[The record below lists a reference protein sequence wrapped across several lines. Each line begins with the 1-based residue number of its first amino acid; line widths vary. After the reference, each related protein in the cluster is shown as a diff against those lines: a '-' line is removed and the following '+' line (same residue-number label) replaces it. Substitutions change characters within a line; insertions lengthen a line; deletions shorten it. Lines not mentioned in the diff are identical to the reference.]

1 MATCTLGLDFGT
13 NSVRA
18 LVVDTADGREV
29 GTGVFEYERGDAGVL
44 LSSDLN
50 LARQHPAEY
59 VKGTELAV
67 KAALDAAREA
77 VSDLSAEDVVGIGVD
92 ATGSTPVPVGADCV
106 PLALGDHFADDLD
119 AMAWLWKDH
128 TALAEADEITRL
140 AAAERPRY
148 LAKCGGAYS
157 CEWFFS
163 KVLHCLRARPKVFD
177 AAATWVE
184 ESDLIPAMLSGVSD
198 PANIVR
204 NVCAAGHKAMY
215 NPEWG
220 GLPDA
225 EFLAMLDP
233 KMGELRARLYERAHT
248 IAEKAGGLSRA
259 WAAKLGLREGTPVAV
274 GALDAHMGAVGSG
287 VAPGTLVKILGTSG
301 CDMVVAPLERE
312 VADIPGICGIVPES
326 ILPGHHGLE
335 AGQAAVGD
343 VFNWWVKVVK
353 PGGGMSHE
361 ELTAEAERLSP
372 GESGLLALDWNN
384 GNRNVLADQLV
395 TGLLVGS
402 TLHSSPA
409 EIYRALIEATAFGAL
424 TIIRRFEGYGVA
436 VGDVVTGGGI
446 AEKNAMLMQI
456 YADVT
461 GRPWRL
467 AGSAQA
473 CALGAAV
480 SGAVAA
486 GVYPDFQ
493 AAQAKMCRPGTV
505 SYEPR
510 AEAQAV
516 YAELYRLYM
525 QLHDAF
531 GTEEYSGS
539 LHNVMKRLIELRTAA
554 RGG

>member
-1 MATCTLGLDFGT
+1 MAKYTLGLDFGT

-18 LVVDTADGREV
+18 LVVDVADGREV
-29 GTGVFEYERGDAGVL
+29 GTSVFEYERGDAGVW
-44 LSSDLN
+44 LSNDPN
-50 LARQHPAEY
+50 LARQHPADY
-59 VKGTELAV
+59 VKGVEH
-67 KAALDAAREA
+67 AARGALEA
-77 VSDLSAEDVVGIGVD
+77 AGVSADDVVGIGVD
-92 ATGSTPVPVGADCV
+92 ATGSTPVPVDGECV
-106 PLALGDHFADDLD
+106 PLALGDEYADDVN

-128 TALAEADEITRL
+128 TALEEADEITRL
-140 AAAERPRY
+140 AAAERPQY

-163 KVLHCLRARPKVFD
+163 KVLHCLRVAPAVFD

-215 NPEWG
+215 NPAWN

-225 EFLAMLDP
+225 EFLSGLDP
-233 KMGELRARLYERAHT
+233 KMGELHSRLYAEAHT
-248 IAEKAGGLSRA
+248 IAEKAGGLSA
-259 WAAKLGLREGTPVAV
+259 EWAAKLGLPEGTPVAV

-287 VAPGTLVKILGTSG
+287 IRPGTLVKILGTSG
-301 CDMVVAPLERE
+301 CDMVVAPLGQK

-343 VFNWWVKVVK
+343 IFNWWVKVVK
-353 PGGGMSHE
+353 PGGGKTHA
-361 ELTAEAERLSP
+361 ELTAEAERLAP

-409 EIYRALIEATAFGAL
+409 EVYRALIEATAFGAL
-424 TIIRRFEGYGVA
+424 TIIKRFEEYGVA
-436 VGDVVTGGGI
+436 VGEVVTGGGI
-446 AEKNAMLMQI
+446 AEKNPMLMQI

-486 GVYPDFQ
+486 GAYPDF
-493 AAQAKMCRPGTV
+493 AAALSKMSRPGDV

-510 AEAQAV
+510 PKPHAV
-516 YAELYRLYM
+516 YGELYRLFM

-531 GTEEYSGS
+531 GTEEHSGGVFS
-539 LHNVMKRLIELRTAA
+539 VMKRLIEIRNAA
-554 RGG
+554 RAG